1 MQAENLI
8 EGEGLQDRRQGLINK
23 EVMEGTVNGQIEGFT
38 KESEIGQPIFS
49 ADFQSF
55 HGPAS
60 TVGTDGISSCSAI
73 RIPLS

>member
-1 MQAENLI
+1 
-8 EGEGLQDRRQGLINK
+8 
-23 EVMEGTVNGQIEGFT
+23 MEGTVNGQIEGFT